1 MPSVGP
7 PARRRHSHES
17 GAAAPERYNHPENRN
32 LAFGSQRSNM
42 SSTDDT
48 GVPPGPAPGKPPVHH
63 TGIGGRIRNY
73 FLTGLVV
80 AGPLAITV
88 WLTWSFIT
96 WVDDLVRP
104 FVPVAYRPETYLPGK
119 IPGTGLIIAFV
130 ALTLLGFLTANLV
143 GRTLVEAGERLL
155 DRMPLV
161 RSLYKGL
168 KQVFETLFSESGS
181 SFRTVGLVE
190 FPAPGMW
197 SLVFLSQRPSK
208 EIVARLPSREEHVSV
223 FLPCTPNPTT
233 GFFFYVARSAVIELD
248 LPVEAAAKL
257 IMSAGLI
264 QPGNGDSAKKLAAL
278 AEAAKAATAARVE
291 HAPEREGKTGLVS

>member
-1 MPSVGP
+1 MNEHPLVPGAP
-7 PARRRHSHES
+7 PP
-17 GAAAPERYNHPENRN
+17 PE
-32 LAFGSQRSNM
+32 
-42 SSTDDT
+42 
-48 GVPPGPAPGKPPVHH
+48 KPVVHH

-80 AGPLAITV
+80 AGPVAITV

-104 FVPVAYRPETYLPGK
+104 FVPVAYRPETYLPWK
-119 IPGTGLIIAFV
+119 LPGTGLVIAFL
-130 ALTLLGFLTANLV
+130 ALTLLGFLAANLV
-143 GRTLVEAGERLL
+143 GRKFVELGETLL

-190 FPAPGMW
+190 FPSPGMW
-197 SLVFLSQRPSK
+197 SLVFLSQSPGQSIVAHLPSK
-208 EIVARLPSREEHVSV
+208 DEYVSV
-223 FLPCTPNPTT
+223 FMPCTPNPTT
-233 GFFFYVARSAVIELD
+233 GFFFYVLRSGVIELD
-248 LPVEAAAKL
+248 IPVEAAAKL

-264 QPGNGDSAKKLAAL
+264 QPPAGDGPKRLAAL
-278 AEAAKAATAARVE
+278 AAEAARSSRIPRPASRAAAVE
-291 HAPEREGKTGLVS
+291 